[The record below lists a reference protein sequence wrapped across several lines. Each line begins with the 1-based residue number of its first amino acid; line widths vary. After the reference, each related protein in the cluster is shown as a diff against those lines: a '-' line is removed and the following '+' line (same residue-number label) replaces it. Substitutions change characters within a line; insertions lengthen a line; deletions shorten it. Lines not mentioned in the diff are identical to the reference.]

1 MVVKVKV
8 VLVVVKV
15 ASIKTSKV
23 VVGEVGV
30 KRVAAELLKPYSE
43 QKNSNSSKSCSK
55 GSSKKIV
62 IEVDIGIGTGERVVV
77 TMVLAHLQ
85 MVIQQLHMRKKDHLL
100 YDKSS
105 TETHCFLTW
114 CLSIE
119 MVFIA

>member
-55 GSSKKIV
+55 GSSKKNCN
-62 IEVDIGIGTGERVVV
+62 RSR
-77 TMVLAHLQ
+77 H
-85 MVIQQLHMRKKDHLL
+85 RNRNRR
-100 YDKSS
+100 KSS
-105 TETHCFLTW
+105 SNNGTRSFTNGNTTVAYEEERSFA
-114 CLSIE
+114 
-119 MVFIA
+119 V